1 MFQIDLMS
9 RTPIYE
15 QLSRQT
21 EKLILAGA
29 LKPFD
34 KLPSVRSLS
43 AKLSVNPNTI
53 QRAYTQMCDRGILV
67 SMAGK
72 GCYVTENAKDIIR
85 ADAAKKFEA
94 LDELIKELVMAGISK
109 EEIEE
114 HVRDLLETL
123 TL

>member
-1 MFQIDLMS
+1 MFQIDLIS

-15 QLSRQT
+15 QLIEQT
-21 EKLILAGA
+21 EKFILADV
-29 LKPFD
+29 LRPLD

-85 ADAAKKFEA
+85 ADAVKKFSA
-94 LDELIKELVMAGISK
+94 LDELIRELAEAGISK

-114 HVRDLLETL
+114 HVKKLLEEEK
-123 TL
+123 

>member
-1 MFQIDLMS
+1 MFQIDLIS

-15 QLSRQT
+15 QLIEQT
-21 EKLILAGA
+21 EKFILADI
-29 LKPFD
+29 LRPLD

-67 SMAGK
+67 SMVGK

-85 ADAAKKFEA
+85 ADAVKKFDA
-94 LDELIKELVMAGISK
+94 LDELIKELAAAGISK

-114 HVRDLLETL
+114 HVQKLLEEEK
-123 TL
+123 

>member
-15 QLSRQT
+15 QLIEQT
-21 EKLILAGA
+21 EKFILADV
-29 LKPFD
+29 LKPLD

-85 ADAAKKFEA
+85 ADAVKKFDT
-94 LDELIKELVMAGISK
+94 LDELIKELIMAGISK

-114 HVRDLLETL
+114 HVQKLLEEEK
-123 TL
+123 

>member
-15 QLSRQT
+15 QLGRQT
-21 EKLILAGA
+21 EKLILAGV

-85 ADAAKKFEA
+85 ADAVTKIDAF
-94 LDELIKELVMAGISK
+94 DELIKELIMAGISK

>member
-15 QLSRQT
+15 QLIEQT
-21 EKLILAGA
+21 EKFILADV
-29 LKPFD
+29 LKPLD

-72 GCYVTENAKDIIR
+72 GCYVTKNAKDIIR
-85 ADAAKKFEA
+85 ADAAKKFDT
-94 LDELIKELVMAGISK
+94 LDELIKELIMAGISK

-114 HVRDLLETL
+114 HVQKLLEEEK
-123 TL
+123 

>member
-1 MFQIDLMS
+1 MFQIDLIS

-15 QLSRQT
+15 QLTDQT

-72 GCYVTENAKDIIR
+72 GCYVTEGAKDIIR
-85 ADAAKKFEA
+85 ADAAKKLDA
-94 LDELIKELVMAGISK
+94 LDALIKELVMAGISK
-109 EEIEE
+109 EEIDE
-114 HVRDLLETL
+114 HVQRMLEETK
-123 TL
+123 